1 MKLEDVK
8 DRIDNYFDNIS
19 AEELYDISV
28 RKYGFRDASSDVENE
43 TFKTSEVSAYD
54 CSYCS
59 VTKPSEPSDGNN
71 LALAA

>member
-19 AEELYDISV
+19 AEELYELSV
-28 RKYGFRDASSDVENE
+28 KKYGFRDATNDVENE
-43 TFKTSEVSAYD
+43 TFETLGVINYEASNSNIPKAAETCKENS
-54 CSYCS
+54 
-59 VTKPSEPSDGNN
+59 